1 MQIQKSE
8 AERLLGVSYTTFYSY
23 VNKLWIQ
30 LISKTDSRGKS
41 SFIEWTDLEQMAKA
55 MGKTLVEEAPNETSK
70 QAKSEV
76 EESNE
81 YVQEKFNLQLKIKEQ
96 EETIRSSNEM
106 LHIYKEQSS
115 VLQEQQKLA
124 QEKVNTLYLQ
134 IIQTSN
140 LATTYK
146 ISAIALL
153 VLLLTFVG
161 LSVFGLLQL

>member
-1 MQIQKSE
+1 
-8 AERLLGVSYTTFYSY
+8 
-23 VNKLWIQ
+23 
-30 LISKTDSRGKS
+30 
-41 SFIEWTDLEQMAKA
+41 MAKA